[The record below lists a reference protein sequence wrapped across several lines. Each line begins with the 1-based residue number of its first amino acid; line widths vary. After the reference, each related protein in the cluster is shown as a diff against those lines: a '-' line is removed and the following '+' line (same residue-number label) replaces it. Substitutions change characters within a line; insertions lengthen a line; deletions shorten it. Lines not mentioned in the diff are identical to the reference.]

1 MTVPDSSPPPTPAQ
15 LLATPVQFVKGV
27 GPARAELLD
36 RMGLHTARDLLF
48 CFPRDYQD
56 LSDERDV
63 EQLEEGKLQ
72 SVRGVIEDIDQR
84 TTSSGGCILGVS
96 VRCRTGHVRAI
107 WFNQPFMRERFAFG
121 QKVLL
126 SGKPKYE
133 GLVWQMTHPRVET
146 LDAEEDEPVT
156 KLLPV
161 YPLTE
166 GLLQWQMRRIVRGVL
181 EEYVGV
187 LEEVFPDEYLR
198 AHDLWPLRQAL
209 PQIHFPSDQESLD
222 RARRRLVYQE
232 LLVLQLALA
241 IRRQQQH
248 DRHKAPLLP
257 ATAKIDARIRRLFPF
272 ELTSGQEKA
281 IAEISAD
288 MAGPLP
294 MNRLLQGDVGSGKT
308 VVAVYAAL
316 LAIAHGYQAV
326 LMAPTEVLARQH
338 ALTLERML
346 AASQVRRAQLTGGL
360 TPNQRAALL
369 QLIAAGEV
377 DLVIGTQAII
387 QEDVSFAKLGLVV
400 IDEQHKFG
408 VRQRAILRSGKPA
421 TGGQAFLPVEGQQE
435 RRQEG
440 QTFLPAKG
448 RQECLPLPATEV
460 ASAKG
465 DSPIFA
471 ETKTGTV
478 PSDPH
483 YLVMTATPIPRSVT
497 MTLFGDL
504 DVSTLR
510 DSPPGRQKINTYLA
524 NEDQRA
530 KWWDFFRKKLREG
543 RQGFVVT
550 PLVEESETAEAVSL
564 AETYEKLAN
573 GELEAFRLGLLHGR
587 MTPAEKD
594 AVMADFRS
602 GEIQVL
608 VSTSVV
614 EVGVDVPN
622 ATLMTIEGGHRFG
635 LAQLHQLRGR
645 ISRGKFP
652 GFCCVFGDPQTEESR
667 ERLKAF
673 VASTDGF
680 ELAETDFR
688 LRGPGDIFGTKQHG
702 LPPLRVADLL
712 RDQPLLE
719 EARRD
724 AQAIVAADPGL
735 LGEEHTK
742 LRRMVLGRYGKVL
755 ELGDVG

>member
-1 MTVPDSSPPPTPAQ
+1 MSPDSPATLTPAQ
-15 LLATPVQFVKGV
+15 LLATPVQFLKGV
-27 GPARAELLD
+27 GPTRAELLE
-36 RMGLHTARDLLF
+36 RMGLNTARDVLF
-48 CFPRDYQD
+48 LFPRDYQD
-56 LSDERDV
+56 LSDEREV
-63 EQLEEGKLQ
+63 GQLEEGKLQ
-72 SVRGVIEDIDQR
+72 SVRGVVEDIDQR
-84 TTSSGGCILGVS
+84 NTSSGGTVLGIS
-96 VRCRTGHVRAI
+96 IRCQSGHLRAI
-107 WFNQPFMRERFAFG
+107 WFNQPFMRERFSFG
-121 QKVLL
+121 QKLML

-133 GLVWQMTHPRVET
+133 GLVWQMVHPRVET

-156 KLLPV
+156 KMLPV

-166 GLLQWQMRRIVRGVL
+166 GLLQWQMRKIVRAAI
-181 EEYVGV
+181 ETYVPA
-187 LEEVFPDEYLR
+187 LEEVFPEEYLT
-198 AHDLWPLRQAL
+198 AHDLWPLAQAL
-209 PQIHFPSDQESLD
+209 PQVHFPNDQESLD

-232 LLVLQLALA
+232 LFILQLALA
-241 IRRQQQH
+241 VRRQQQH
-248 DRHKAPLLP
+248 DQRRAPSLE

-272 ELTSGQEKA
+272 ELTGGQEKA
-281 IAEISAD
+281 IAEIAAD
-288 MAGPLP
+288 MAGPMP

-308 VVAVYAAL
+308 VVAVYAML
-316 LAIAHGYQAV
+316 LAVAHGYQAA

-338 ALTLERML
+338 TLTLDRML

-360 TPNQRAALL
+360 TTAQRTALL

-408 VRQRAILRSGKPA
+408 VRQRATLK
-421 TGGQAFLPVEGQQE
+421 QAG
-435 RRQEG
+435 
-440 QTFLPAKG
+440 A
-448 RQECLPLPATEV
+448 
-460 ASAKG
+460 
-465 DSPIFA
+465 
-471 ETKTGTV
+471 
-478 PSDPH
+478 DPH

-524 NEDQRA
+524 NDEQRA
-530 KWWDFFRKKLREG
+530 KWWDFFRRKLREG
-543 RQGFVVT
+543 RQGFVIV
-550 PLVEESETAEAVSL
+550 PLVEETEMIEAVSL

-587 MTPAEKD
+587 MAPAEKD

-602 GEIQVL
+602 GAIQVL

-652 GFCCVFGDPQTEESR
+652 GFCCVFGDPQTEDSR

-688 LRGPGDIFGTKQHG
+688 LRGPGDVFGTKQHG
-702 LPPLRVADLL
+702 LPPLRIADLL
-712 RDQPLLE
+712 RDESLLE

-724 AQAIVAADPGL
+724 AHDLVTADPGL
-735 LGEEHTK
+735 ASEAHAR
-742 LRRMVLGRYGKVL
+742 LRRMVLARYGKAL
-755 ELGDVG
+755 DLGDVG

>member
-1 MTVPDSSPPPTPAQ
+1 V
-15 LLATPVQFVKGV
+15 V
-27 GPARAELLD
+27 
-36 RMGLHTARDLLF
+36 
-48 CFPRDYQD
+48 
-56 LSDERDV
+56 
-63 EQLEEGKLQ
+63 
-72 SVRGVIEDIDQR
+72 EDIDQR
-84 TTSSGGCILGVS
+84 NTSAGGCILGVLI
-96 VRCRTGHVRAI
+96 RGRTGHLRAI
-107 WFNQPFMRERFAFG
+107 WFNQPHMRERFTFG
-121 QKVLL
+121 QHVMF
-126 SGKPKYE
+126 SGKPKHE
-133 GLVWQMTHPRVET
+133 GLAWQMTHPRVEV
-146 LDAEEDEPVT
+146 LDDEEEEPVT

-166 GLLQWQMRRIVRGVL
+166 GLQQWQMRKIVRAAVETYVPVL
-181 EEYVGV
+181 D
-187 LEEVFPDEYLR
+187 EVFPGEYLE
-198 AHDLWPLRQAL
+198 AHDLLPLHQAL
-209 PQIHFPSDQESLD
+209 PQIHFPSDQASLD

-232 LLVLQLALA
+232 LLILQLALA
-241 IRRQQQH
+241 VRRQQQH
-248 DRHKAPLLP
+248 DQRKAPALE

-272 ELTSGQEKA
+272 ELTAGQQKA
-281 IAEISAD
+281 ISEIAAD

-308 VVAVYAAL
+308 VVAVYAML
-316 LAIAHGYQAV
+316 LAVAHGYQAV

-338 ALTLERML
+338 AQTLERML
-346 AASQVRRAQLTGGL
+346 AAREKGDSPHLCEAPVGPFRQMGTVPFFPRVRRASLTGGL

-369 QLIAAGEV
+369 QVIAAGEI
-377 DLVIGTQAII
+377 DLLVGTQAII

-408 VRQRAILRSGKPA
+408 VRQRAVLK
-421 TGGQAFLPVEGQQE
+421 QAGP
-435 RRQEG
+435 
-440 QTFLPAKG
+440 
-448 RQECLPLPATEV
+448 
-460 ASAKG
+460 
-465 DSPIFA
+465 
-471 ETKTGTV
+471 
-478 PSDPH
+478 DPH

-510 DSPPGRQKINTYLA
+510 DSPPGRQKVNTYLA

-530 KWWDFFRKKLREG
+530 KWWDFFRKKLHEG

-550 PLVEESETAEAVSL
+550 PLVEESDVAEAASL
-564 AETYEKLAN
+564 DETYETLSN
-573 GELEAFRLGLLHGR
+573 GELEAFRLGLIHGR
-587 MTPAEKD
+587 LTPAEKD
-594 AVMADFRS
+594 AAMDRFRS
-602 GEIQVL
+602 GETQVL
-608 VSTSVV
+608 VCTSVV

-652 GFCCVFGDPQTEESR
+652 GFCCVFGDPQTDESR

-688 LRGPGDIFGTKQHG
+688 IRGPGDIFGTKQHG
-702 LPPLRVADLL
+702 LPPLRIADLL
-712 RDQPLLE
+712 RDQSILE

-724 AQAIVAADPGL
+724 AHALASADPGL
-735 LGEEHTK
+735 ASEAHAK
-742 LRRMVLGRYGKVL
+742 LRRMMLARYGKAL